1 MLAKLNFNFDHQNPD
16 FTDFLLACHAHSTTN
31 EFPIE
36 VSYQVNKRHVEI
48 MLYRH
53 GFTDSIIFQCEGC
66 GCETNIHKAVTM
78 HVVAQGHKAEH
89 EQIEL
94 QKLSNLELGCSV
106 SNMDMNAQALPV
118 YRKRINN
125 PYVSKNVY
133 TEVEAQK
140 AAKVFISKKTLK
152 TRFSER
158 LKNIVKRA
166 RGKV

>member
-1 MLAKLNFNFDHQNPD
+1 
-16 FTDFLLACHAHSTTN
+16 
-31 EFPIE
+31 
-36 VSYQVNKRHVEI
+36 
-48 MLYRH
+48 
-53 GFTDSIIFQCEGC
+53 
-66 GCETNIHKAVTM
+66 M
-78 HVVAQGHKAEH
+78 HVVARGLKSEH

-94 QKLSNLELGCSV
+94 QKLSNLELGCAD
-106 SNMDMNAQALPV
+106 SNLNMNAQALPV

-125 PYVSKNVY
+125 PYVPKNVY